1 MTPLILDG
9 GTGSELRRR
18 GVMLSRECWSANAN
32 LSHAELLVRIHRD
45 YIEAGADIVTA
56 NTFATSRFVLA
67 AAGLGERFGDVNR
80 NAVDAARQAADES
93 GKPVTVAATI
103 SCLPPGFDPDAYPDP
118 DTEYRDYAEL
128 ADCFACLD
136 VGLLVLEMLQDT
148 DHTALACRAASASG
162 LPFWAG
168 ISCRLDQSGNAL
180 VGYDNA
186 EQPFASILET
196 VLRFSPSGI
205 AVMHSPLDAIGP
217 ALGEVRRAWDGPIG
231 AYAEI
236 TYAEDPDRQRQEI
249 VEPEDYAAAAQEWIT
264 QGATL
269 IGGCCGTT
277 PDHIRALRV
286 LAGD

>member
-1 MTPLILDG
+1 MTALILDG

-18 GVMLSRECWSANAN
+18 GVTLSESCWSADAN
-32 LSHAELLVRIHRD
+32 LTHAELLARIHRD

-67 AAGLGERFGDVNR
+67 AAGLGEQFGDVNR
-80 NAVDAARQAADES
+80 QAVDAAREAANES
-93 GKPVTVAATI
+93 RKPVTVAASM

-118 DTEYRDYAEL
+118 ETEYRDYAEL
-128 ADCFACLD
+128 ADCFAGLD
-136 VGLLVLEMLQDT
+136 VSLLLLEMLQDT
-148 DHTALACRAASASG
+148 QHTALACRAASASG

-180 VGYDNA
+180 VGYDDK

-196 VLRFSPSGI
+196 VLRFAPSGI

-217 ALGEVRRAWDGPIG
+217 ALGEIGRAWDGPIG

-236 TYAEDPDRQRQEI
+236 TYAEDPDRQRQDI
-249 VEPEDYAAAAQEWIT
+249 VDPEDYAAAAREWLAK
-264 QGATL
+264 GSTL

-277 PDHIRALRV
+277 PDHIRALRL
-286 LAGD
+286 LADD